1 MYFMEDRMQMTINLE
16 NIKYFIYARRSTDRE
31 DRQLQSIPGQKKE
44 LFELAEYY
52 KLKIVKIFEEY
63 KSAKHANQ
71 RPTFTDMMK
80 RIEYGEANGI
90 LCWDVDRLSRNYRD
104 AGWIQDLLNESVI
117 KSIRTPRKEYLPTD
131 DLVGLCVESSNAA
144 EYSKKLSI
152 NVKRGFRLKL
162 ERGWH
167 PHRARNGYI
176 NIKKDGENII
186 AEDPDRFDMVQKMWE
201 MVLSERYNVSDIEK
215 IADKEWG
222 FVTRKTKRM
231 GGVKLTKARLYEM
244 FSSPFY
250 KGVYIKDGVEYQ
262 MNHNPIVTPEEWER
276 VQYIIGRKKKP
287 RSKAHSFAF
296 RGPIFCGECGCL
308 ITAEEKTKE
317 IIRTGQVKKYTY
329 YHCTRRRKGVNC
341 SQHRSIREDNLEA
354 QILDW
359 LGKVKINPK
368 FIGWALEVLE
378 KSQKDEIQNKE
389 AIYANLQKR
398 IIEIE
403 KKMRNLIDMKL
414 KGQLTDDEFNSTKND
429 LLNEKSNIET
439 RLKDYNNNSNNR
451 KEWMVEA
458 SNFTESLKIAFKNGS
473 TVDKRTILQALGDN
487 ITLLDGRLYIELYEW
502 LSPKITKP
510 ETEDPKTALEEGHQ
524 EIIREPVLAVK

>member
-1 MYFMEDRMQMTINLE
+1 MFIDR
-16 NIKYFIYARRSTDRE
+16 NIKNLNYILYCRKSSDDA
-31 DRQLQSIPGQKKE
+31 DRQIRSIGDQVDLLKSIAKDND
-44 LFELAEYY
+44 
-52 KLKIVKIFEEY
+52 LKIVDIITEE
-63 KSAKHANQ
+63 KSARSPGNRSGFLKMIKDIEKGKAN
-71 RPTFTDMMK
+71 
-80 RIEYGEANGI
+80 AI
-90 LCWDVDRLSRNYRD
+90 LCWKYNRLTRNPIDDGKLR
-104 AGWIQDLLNESVI
+104 WLLQEEVI
-117 KSIRTPRKEYLPTD
+117 KSILTPVRNYLPEDNALLLSVEGGVSNQQSRDISTD
-131 DLVGLCVESSNAA
+131 
-144 EYSKKLSI
+144 
-152 NVKRGFRLKL
+152 VKRAFKAKIDK
-162 ERGWH
+162 GWL

-176 NIKKDGENII
+176 NVKKDGENII

-201 MVLSERYNVSDIEK
+201 MILSERYNVSDIEK

-524 EIIREPVLAVK
+524 EIIREPVLVGK